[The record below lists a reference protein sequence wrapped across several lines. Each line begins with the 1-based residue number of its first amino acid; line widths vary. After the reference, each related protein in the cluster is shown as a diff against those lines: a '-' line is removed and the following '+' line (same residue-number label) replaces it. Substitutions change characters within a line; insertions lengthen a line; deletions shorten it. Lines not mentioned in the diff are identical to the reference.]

1 MNQKLIEIVGKELK
15 LLRTD
20 KDLSLEEASS
30 IITIKQQTLSQY
42 ENAKTNMSLDKL
54 DEILTSY
61 GVDKFIFFKKVC
73 ERYSQS
79 DKGE

>member
-15 LLRTD
+15 LIRTD
-20 KDLSLEEASS
+20 KDLSLEEASNL
-30 IITIKQQTLSQY
+30 ITIKQQTLSQY

-61 GVDKFIFFKKVC
+61 KVNKFLFFKKIC
-73 ERYSQS
+73 ERYSR
-79 DKGE
+79 KKEV